1 MLPTIVL
8 AAGLGTRLD
17 PITRVVAKPAVPVA
31 GQTLVERV
39 LMWLRREGVTDV
51 VLNLHHLPET
61 ITSVLGDGSSLGLR
75 IRYSW
80 EPVVL
85 GSAGGPRQALS
96 LWPDLTGPCL
106 IVNGDT
112 LTDLPLTPLIEAHLA
127 SGAQVTLAVVANTR
141 PDHYNGIRAD
151 VDHCVTGFAEKGRAE
166 HTWHFVGVQVVN
178 PSVFGRL
185 APGTPAETVA
195 GLYRDLVLDAPGFVR
210 VWPVEAPFLDVGTPA
225 DYLTAVLGI
234 AGTDTFVIEGPRDGS
249 AQEGAAAFVHP
260 TATLTRSVVWAGAS
274 VGAEAH
280 LTDCVVLTG
289 AYVPAG
295 TVATGRVFVGDT
307 EGRGA

>member
-1 MLPTIVL
+1 MSVSLPTIVL

-39 LMWLRREGVTDV
+39 LTWLRREGVTDV

-85 GSAGGPRQALS
+85 GSAGGPKQALG

-112 LTDLPLTPLIEAHLA
+112 LTDLPLRPLIEAHRA
-127 SGAQVTLAVVANTR
+127 SGAQVTLAVVANIR
-141 PDHYNGIRAD
+141 PDHYNGLRAD
-151 VDHCVTGFAEKGRAE
+151 AEHRVTGFAKKGYAE

-178 PSVFGRL
+178 PSVFDRL

-195 GLYRDLVLDAPGFVR
+195 GLYRELVLDAPGSVR
-210 VWPVEAPFLDVGTPA
+210 VWPVDAPFLDVGTPT
-225 DYLTAVLGI
+225 DYLTAVLGT
-234 AGTDTFVIEGPRDGS
+234 AGTDTYVIEGPRAGT
-249 AQEGAAAFVHP
+249 AQEGTAAFVHP
-260 TATLTRSVVWAGAS
+260 TATLTRCVVWDGAS

-295 TVATGRVFVGDT
+295 TVASGKVFG
-307 EGRGA
+307 GHGL

>member
-1 MLPTIVL
+1 MLPTVVL

-39 LMWLRREGVTDV
+39 LTWLRREGVTDV

-85 GSAGGPRQALS
+85 GSAGGPKQALS

-112 LTDLPLTPLIEAHLA
+112 LTDLQLTPLIEAHRA

-141 PDHYNGIRAD
+141 PDHYNGIRAGAD
-151 VDHCVTGFAEKGRAE
+151 RCVTGFAKKGHAE

-178 PSVFGRL
+178 PSVFDRL
-185 APGTPAETVA
+185 EPGTPAETVA
-195 GLYRDLVLDAPGFVR
+195 GLYRDLVLDAPGSVR
-210 VWPVEAPFLDVGTPA
+210 VWPVDAPFLDVGTPA
-225 DYLTAVLGI
+225 DYLTAVLGT
-234 AGTDTFVIEGPRDGS
+234 AGTDTCVIEGPRDG
-249 AQEGAAAFVHP
+249 ATQDGAAAFVHP
-260 TATLTRSVVWAGAS
+260 TATLTRCVVWDGAS
-274 VGAEAH
+274 VGAEAR

-295 TVATGRVFVGDT
+295 TVATGRVFMADS
-307 EGRGA
+307 RS